1 MRNAEK
7 EQNELD
13 ELYGEV
19 VHGIAEKGAGQIKGE
34 DRLKGQGTTVDYKGS
49 CVSISE
55 LHEGIRYPL
64 LTLGIW
70 CPSELHGGIRHPLLI
85 LCMWYPMQ

>member
-19 VHGIAEKGAGQIKGE
+19 VHGIAEKGTGQIKGE
-34 DRLKGQGTTVDYKGS
+34 DRLKGQGTTVDYKGLVPRS
-49 CVSISE
+49 VNFTGEYGTPC
-55 LHEGIRYPL
+55 
-64 LTLGIW
+64 
-70 CPSELHGGIRHPLLI
+70 
-85 LCMWYPMQ
+85 